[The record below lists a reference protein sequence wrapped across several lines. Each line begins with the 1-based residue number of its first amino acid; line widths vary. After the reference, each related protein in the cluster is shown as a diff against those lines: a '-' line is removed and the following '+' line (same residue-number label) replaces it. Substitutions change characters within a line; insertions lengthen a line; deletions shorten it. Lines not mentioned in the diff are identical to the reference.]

1 MHHFLILGGDLRQRY
16 LGHILKQSEP
26 NVTEYYEYSP
36 SFSLS
41 QAMEDCDIILCPVP
55 FSRDGQTLFF
65 DPPQAGIEIPAF
77 LKCLKK
83 GHILFGGVLPSA
95 VSDHCNSH
103 AIPCFDFMEMEEVAC
118 KNAVAT
124 AEGAIAE
131 AISLS
136 RKNLCQS
143 SSLVL
148 GWGRCAQVL
157 ADRLKGLGAHV
168 TAAARN
174 QRKLASACA
183 LNCDTLP
190 LSSLEARV
198 HRFDFIFNTVPA
210 MVLDASVIRHLK
222 PETIIIDIASA
233 PGGTDFEA
241 CSRQNIRA
249 KLCPGLPGL
258 YAPLSSAEILCEAVT
273 GQLSERSPLWN

>member
-16 LGHILKQSEP
+16 LCQLLKQSEP
-26 NVTEYYEYSP
+26 NVTDYYEYCP
-36 SFSLS
+36 SFSLR
-41 QAMEDCDIILCPVP
+41 QAMEDSDIILCPIP
-55 FSRDGQTLFF
+55 FSKDGQTVFST
-65 DPPQAGIEIPAF
+65 DPKAGIEIPAF
-77 LKCLKK
+77 LEYLKK
-83 GHILFGGVLPSA
+83 GHILFGGVLPAA
-95 VSDHCNSH
+95 VLKHCESNF
-103 AIPCFDFMEMEEVAC
+103 IPCFDFMQMEEVAC

-131 AISLS
+131 AITLS

-157 ADRLKGLGAHV
+157 ADRLKGLGAQV
-168 TAAARN
+168 TVLARD
-174 QRKLASACA
+174 RDKLASACA
-183 LNCDTLP
+183 LNFGTLP
-190 LSSLEARV
+190 LAELESES
-198 HRFDFIFNTVPA
+198 HRFDFIFNTIPA

-222 PETIIIDIASA
+222 PESVIIDIASA

-241 CSRQNIRA
+241 CSLQNIRA

-273 GQLSERSPLWN
+273 GHL